1 MNSLGVDPGM
11 FSGFAVVDSETGALF
26 ALDFAR
32 VDDSLGGWHQVGR
45 VLRRTDDDHT
55 LRVWMNAVG
64 FAAIERPF
72 VHGRAAQNSIAQGS
86 TYGVIKAAIA
96 QEFGLWPVDVSPQH
110 TKIGLTGSGN
120 AGSKGKKGIQKSLM
134 VAAAFR
140 VPGFDENIDRMTRA
154 RGWTDSVRKKAIE
167 ACADALGV
175 ALYARTIGA
184 E

>member
-1 MNSLGVDPGM
+1 MNILGVDPGM
-11 FSGFAVVDSETGALF
+11 FSGFSVVDSETGALL
-26 ALDFAR
+26 ALDFTR
-32 VDDSLGGWHQVGR
+32 VDDSLGGWHQVTH
-45 VLRRTDDDHT
+45 VLTHDK
-55 LRVWMNAVG
+55 MKNVG
-64 FAAIERPF
+64 FGAIERPF

-96 QEFGLWPVDVSPQH
+96 QEFGLWPIDVSPQH

-120 AGSKGKKGIQKSLM
+120 AGSKGKKGVQKSLM
-134 VAAAFR
+134 LSAAMEY
-140 VPGFDENIDRMTRA
+140 PGFDEAVIRIIKGRSLS
-154 RGWTDSVRKKAIE
+154 DSMGKKVFE